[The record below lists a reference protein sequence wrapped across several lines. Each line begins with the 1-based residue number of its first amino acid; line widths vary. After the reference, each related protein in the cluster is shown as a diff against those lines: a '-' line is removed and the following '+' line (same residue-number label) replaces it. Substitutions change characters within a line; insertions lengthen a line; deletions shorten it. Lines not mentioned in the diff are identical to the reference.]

1 MPTFSSAIVKMPE
14 APKPK
19 RRRLGNGTWREPFL
33 AALRNSGN
41 VRAACMAAKVSRTVV
56 YRRREDDEPFRL
68 LWDEASHEALELL
81 EAEARRRAMSGSD
94 TLLIFLLKA
103 HDAKYR
109 FAENSRLE
117 LPGDSQAVKGFEL
130 RVVYD
135 TPWAPPSD
143 GEEPDDE

>member
-1 MPTFSSAIVKMPE
+1 MATNGAIEKAVE

-19 RRRLGNGTWREPFL
+19 RRRLGNGTWKPGFL
-33 AALRNSGN
+33 AALRNTGN
-41 VRAACMAAKVSRTVV
+41 VRASCQAASVNRAVV
-56 YRRREDDEPFRL
+56 YRRRDDDEPFRL
-68 LWDEASHEALELL
+68 LWDEAIHEALELL
-81 EAEARRRAMSGSD
+81 EAEARLRAMSGSD

-117 LPGDSQAVKGFEL
+117 LPGDPRAVRAFEL

-135 TPWAPPSD
+135 EPWAPPS
-143 GEEPDDE
+143 EEPANADA